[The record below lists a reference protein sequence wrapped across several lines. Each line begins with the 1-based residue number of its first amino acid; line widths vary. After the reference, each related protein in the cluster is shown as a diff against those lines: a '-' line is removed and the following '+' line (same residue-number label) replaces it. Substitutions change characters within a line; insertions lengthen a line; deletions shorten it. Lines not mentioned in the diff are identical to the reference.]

1 MISLNIK
8 SVTDEIFALTALR
21 SSVTST
27 PTDRYPPVLTR
38 DNLPAL
44 RVMIRSAFA
53 TLVTRLLPYIPDAQ
67 VDEGNPAAPRPYDDK
82 QPVTLGLDPGERAS
96 ALTAGAMMALK
107 RHLEHILALTV
118 LEKAYLPLDSAISAE
133 HASEAAKLLTTVT
146 TLLADAASPRRLIPW
161 NI

>member
-21 SSVTST
+21 GSVTTT
-27 PTDRYPPVLTR
+27 PTDRLPPVLTR
-38 DNLPAL
+38 DDLPAL

-53 TLVTRLLPYIPDAQ
+53 TLVTRLLPYIPDAR
-67 VDEGNPAAPRPYDDK
+67 VDEGNPVAPRPYDDQ
-82 QPVTLGLDPGERAS
+82 QPVTLAIDLGERATK
-96 ALTAGAMMALK
+96 LTAGAMMALK

-118 LEKAYLPLDSAISAE
+118 LEKAYLPLDTAISAE
-133 HASEAAKLLTTVT
+133 HASEAAKLLTSVT
-146 TLLADAASPRRLIPW
+146 TLLADAASPRRLVPW